1 MRHIVGGAHRAEF
14 CYDAATPRYRLQGI
28 GSMAW
33 RALLGS
39 TLAMLAA
46 TPALA
51 HAIILESSPA
61 VNATVAGPEL
71 DIVLRFNSRIDR
83 ARSSLTLNA
92 PPAKPDAKPVAL
104 PLLGDSP
111 DLLMAHAGGLAPGK
125 YSLRW
130 QVLSVDGHITRGD
143 IPFTVAR

>member
-1 MRHIVGGAHRAEF
+1 MIEGF
-14 CYDAATPRYRLQGI
+14 

-33 RALLGS
+33 RVLLGS
-39 TLAMLAA
+39 TLAWLAA

-92 PPAKPDAKPVAL
+92 PPAKLEGAKPEGAKPDAKPVAL

-111 DLLMAHAGGLAPGK
+111 DLLMA
-125 YSLRW
+125 
-130 QVLSVDGHITRGD
+130 
-143 IPFTVAR
+143 